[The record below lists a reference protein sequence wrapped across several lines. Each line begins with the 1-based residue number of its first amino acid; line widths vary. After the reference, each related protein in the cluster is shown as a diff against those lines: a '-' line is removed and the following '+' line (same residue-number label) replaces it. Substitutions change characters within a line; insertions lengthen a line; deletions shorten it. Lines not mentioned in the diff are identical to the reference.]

1 MIRLHVSFVH
11 MALASGHARNLQIM
25 SEPKPENVSM
35 ESWKTIKTRQL
46 NSNIRKTY
54 LSALKATMS

>member
-1 MIRLHVSFVH
+1 MLRSHVSFVL
-11 MALASGHARNLQIM
+11 MALAGGHARNLQIM

-46 NSNIRKTY
+46 NSNVRKTY
-54 LSALKATMS
+54 LSALKAAMS